1 MSGALRNPPVTAADR
16 LGLTLFFAVVIHAI
30 IFLGISFKP
39 DLIHPPQDKHP
50 PMEIILVHQRSKAA
64 PDKAEFLAQ
73 ANLEGGGNTEK
84 KMRPSS
90 PASLPLP
97 REQAGRAQA
106 VTRAASPARQRPP
119 QDELM
124 LTQQPAK
131 RRHQI
136 QKETPPHRPEPLT
149 AAALVA
155 RSMEI
160 ASLSA
165 EIDRSR
171 KIYAQRLK
179 HRYISSQAREYRD
192 AAYLDAWRAK
202 IERIGN
208 LNYPEEAKRKK
219 IAGSLIL
226 DVALN
231 ADGTIYKLSISHS
244 SGKKILD
251 DAALRIVRLA
261 APFAPFPEALR
272 KDTDVLH
279 ITRTWQFL
287 NDNTLQTNR

>member
-1 MSGALRNPPVTAADR
+1 MNGALHTPPATAADR

-30 IFLGISFKP
+30 LLLGISFKP
-39 DLIHPPQDKHP
+39 DLISPPQDKHP
-50 PMEIILVHQRSKAA
+50 PMEIVLVHQRSKTA
-64 PDKAEFLAQ
+64 PDTAELLAQ

-97 REQAGRAQA
+97 REQVGRARTE
-106 VTRAASPARQRPP
+106 TRAASPARQHPP
-119 QDELM
+119 QDEL
-124 LTQQPAK
+124 LLSQQPAK
-131 RRHQI
+131 HRHQI
-136 QKETPPHRPEPLT
+136 QQETPPHRPTPLT

-171 KIYAQRLK
+171 EVYAQRLK

-219 IAGSLIL
+219 ISGSLVL

-231 ADGTIYKLSISHS
+231 ADGTIYTLRISLS

-287 NDNTLQTNR
+287 NENRLQTGR